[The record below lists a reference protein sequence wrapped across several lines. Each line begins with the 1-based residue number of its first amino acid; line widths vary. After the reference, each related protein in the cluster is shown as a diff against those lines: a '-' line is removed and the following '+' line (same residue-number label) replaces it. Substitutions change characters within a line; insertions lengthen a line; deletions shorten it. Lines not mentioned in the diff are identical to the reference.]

1 MRIAEVR
8 ALGPEELKKQLEESR
23 RELFNLR
30 VRHATR
36 QLTNSSEIGK
46 VRKKIARLQTVLRE
60 IEIGLEKN

>member
-1 MRIAEVR
+1 VRIAEVR

>member
-1 MRIAEVR
+1 VRIAQVR

-23 RELFNLR
+23 RELFNLH
-30 VRHATR
+30 VRHATH

-60 IEIGLEKN
+60 IEIGLEKD

>member
-1 MRIAEVR
+1 VRIAEVR

-60 IEIGLEKN
+60 IEIGLEKD

>member
-60 IEIGLEKN
+60 IEIGLEKD